1 MPRFKPFLWILLL
14 LSACS
19 GGSGTAP
26 DQSAPLITLTGAAV
40 VTHEAGTP
48 YTDSGATAADN
59 LDGDLTAGIATVNTV
74 NANVVG
80 SYTVT
85 FNVADTAGNA
95 ASEVTRLV
103 NVVDTTA
110 PVIVLSGAASVVH
123 EAGTSY
129 SDAGATATDNIEGDL
144 SGGITVVS
152 TVNTAAVG
160 SYTVSYAVSDS
171 RGNAATQIVRMVE
184 VVDWVPADFMAK
196 AQSDASV
203 TLSWTVTGGLIY
215 NLYRSTDTNCDINTL
230 SLCANNASFLD
241 KTSGFSDTGLTEG
254 QRYYYWIEAGQ
265 NAQATQAAAPVS
277 DTAVQATVLNADLKD
292 YIENTL
298 SFILSGSEGYV
309 LPQASDLTSFDE
321 TLSALIARELYT
333 AKTKAAT
340 IDYDLIHVVDAV
352 NNAAGDQYCLRE
364 SIVRGRGFF
373 CVDYNTSNPKH
384 IAAPHP
390 LYDSLT
396 RGEAVDLL
404 FGTNAKYL
412 SISTTHRCA
421 NAATSSCSGTTS
433 ACGTSGPFKVSD
445 MAHNVAT
452 FFHDFSSKI
461 HTQEST
467 LLTLQA
473 HGCGSTACP
482 SNGNSGDI
490 VARLSAGTTQDL
502 AASESVNLLKTELA
516 TTVAGLIGASVKSC
530 SEAGELDR
538 QLCGTTNVS
547 GRYING
553 ETTDPCQTAATVFT
567 NSRFLHIE
575 QNSDL
580 RTDSGGADV
589 IKPSILIDAINA
601 VFPWP

>member
-1 MPRFKPFLWILLL
+1 V
-14 LSACS
+14 LS
-19 GGSGTAP
+19 
-26 DQSAPLITLTGAAV
+26 
-40 VTHEAGTP
+40 HEAGTT
-48 YTDSGATAADN
+48 YTDAGATAADDK
-59 LDGDLTAGIATVNTV
+59 DGDLSASIAIVNSV
-74 NANVVG
+74 NANIVG
-80 SYTVT
+80 SYTVI
-85 FNVADTAGNA
+85 FNVADIAGNA

-110 PVIVLSGAASVVH
+110 PVIALTGAASVVH

-129 SDAGATATDNIEGDL
+129 SDAGARATDNIEGDL

-152 TVNTAAVG
+152 TVNTASVG
-160 SYTVSYAVSDS
+160 SYTVSYTVSDS
-171 RGNAATQIVRMVE
+171 RGNAVTATVRTVN
-184 VVDWVPADFMAK
+184 VVDWVPADFRAK
-196 AQSDASV
+196 AESDASG
-203 TLSWTVTGGLIY
+203 TLSWTIAGGLIY

-241 KTSGFSDTGLTEG
+241 KTWGFSDTGLTEG

-265 NAQATQAAAPVS
+265 NAQATQAA
-277 DTAVQATVLNADLKD
+277 
-292 YIENTL
+292 
-298 SFILSGSEGYV
+298 
-309 LPQASDLTSFDE
+309 DLTSFDE
-321 TLSALIARELYT
+321 TLSALIARVLYT
-333 AKTKAAT
+333 AKTQAAT
-340 IDYDLIHVVDAV
+340 IDYELIHVVDAV

-364 SIVRGRGFF
+364 SAVRGRGFF
-373 CVDYNTSNPKH
+373 CVDYNKGNPKH

-433 ACGTSGPFKVSD
+433 ACGASGPFKVSD

-461 HTQEST
+461 HNQAST
-467 LLTLQA
+467 LMTLQA
-473 HGCGSTACP
+473 YGCGSTACP

-502 AASESVNLLKTELA
+502 GASETVNQLKTELA
-516 TTVAGLIGASVKSC
+516 TPVAGLTGASVKSC

-538 QLCGTTNVS
+538 QLCGTPNVS

-553 ETTDPCQTAATVFT
+553 ETTDPRQTAATVFT
-567 NSRFLHIE
+567 NSGFLHIE

-589 IKPSILIDAINA
+589 IKPSLLIMRSTPSCLGPSRQAHFLPRSSSQRPSKAPRLIDYWACFIRTKSITLDQ
-601 VFPWP
+601 FPNKFPHRGFLNR